1 VASIIVIFVNDFPVV
16 AHYDMVA
23 NGSDSHASHFTPW
36 SFHGIQAE
44 HGLLWTLRYA
54 SDSDKKTCSGLKHMF
69 RYAIPPQF
77 GDMKHSLL
85 RKQAI

>member
-1 VASIIVIFVNDFPVV
+1 MNDSTVV

-23 NGSDSHASHFTPW
+23 NGSVSHASHSTQW
-36 SFHGIQAE
+36 SIHGIQFE

-77 GDMKHSLL
+77 GDMKHSLV